1 MINAGPL
8 EKSSA
13 PATAHPSRT
22 FKLPDQ
28 FFLHLLLV
36 VILFFML
43 LPFIWMVGTAL
54 KPDIDA
60 TPTSLSGKEKNLGTL
75 VSLFWPREFHW
86 ENFVKAWNG
95 KYNANVPDVSF
106 IDAPFTHYF
115 FNTLVVGLAETVG
128 VLFTSILAAY
138 AFARMDFWGKGIL
151 FGFILATLAIPHE
164 ATYIPNLVIISQL
177 GAVANWLGTN
187 SYAALFLPWLGSAF
201 YIFLLRQFFMA
212 LPQELYEAAQL
223 DGITELGFLGK
234 VAIPL
239 SMPAV
244 LTVGLFAFL
253 GNWNAFLWPLIAAP
267 NIPVVQTGL
276 RTFVGNSE
284 VQTEWNLLMA
294 AATIVILPVV
304 ILYFLVQRRFIEGV
318 SRTGIK

>member
-1 MINAGPL
+1 MISAGPL
-8 EKSSA
+8 EKPGSTG
-13 PATAHPSRT
+13 PAGGV
-22 FKLPDQ
+22 KLPDQ
-28 FFLHLLLV
+28 LGLHIVLL

-54 KPDIDA
+54 KPDVDA
-60 TPTSLSGKEKNLGTL
+60 TPSSLSGKGKDIGTL
-75 VSLFWPREFHW
+75 VSLFWPREFHF

-95 KYNANVPDVSF
+95 KYSAAIPDVSF
-106 IDAPFTHYF
+106 FDAPFTRYF
-115 FNTLVVGLAETVG
+115 FNTIVVGVAETVG

-138 AFARMDFWGKGIL
+138 AFARMEFWGKGFL

-177 GAVANWLGTN
+177 GQIASWLGTGT
-187 SYAALFLPWLGSAF
+187 YTALFLPWLGSAF

-223 DGITELGFLGK
+223 DGITELGFLGRIA
-234 VAIPL
+234 VPL
-239 SMPAV
+239 SMPAI

-276 RTFVGNSE
+276 RTFVGNAD

-304 ILYFLVQRRFIEGV
+304 LVYFLVQRRFIEGV

>member
-1 MINAGPL
+1 MINAGL
-8 EKSSA
+8 EKST
-13 PATAHPSRT
+13 ATAATARSART

-28 FFLHLLLV
+28 LFLHLLLV
-36 VILFFML
+36 VILFLML

-54 KPDIDA
+54 KPDADA
-60 TPTSLSGKEKNLGTL
+60 TPTSLSGSEKNLGTL
-75 VSLFWPREFHW
+75 FSLFWPREFHF

-95 KYNANVPDVSF
+95 KYSANVPDVSF
-106 IDAPFTHYF
+106 FDAPFTKYF
-115 FNTLVVGLAETVG
+115 FNTIVVGVAETVG
-128 VLFTSILAAY
+128 VLFTSIMAAY
-138 AFARMDFWGKGIL
+138 AFARMEFWGKGIL

-177 GAVANWLGTN
+177 GSVVSWLGTG

-201 YIFLLRQFFMA
+201 YIFLLRQFFLA

-223 DGITELGFLGK
+223 DGITELGYLAK
-234 VAIPL
+234 IAIPL

-294 AATIVILPVV
+294 AATIVIVPIVV
-304 ILYFLVQRRFIEGV
+304 LYFLVQRRFIEGV

>member
-1 MINAGPL
+1 MIKAGPL
-8 EKSSA
+8 ENSA
-13 PATAHPSRT
+13 AATARPARA

-28 FFLHLLLV
+28 LFLHILLIA
-36 VILFFML
+36 ILFVML
-43 LPFIWMVGTAL
+43 LPFVWMVGTAL
-54 KPDIDA
+54 KPDADA
-60 TPTSLSGKEKNLGTL
+60 TPTSLSGSEKNIGTL
-75 VSLFWPREFHW
+75 VSLFWPREFHF

-95 KYNANVPDVSF
+95 KYSPNVPDVSF
-106 IDAPFTHYF
+106 FDAPFSRYF
-115 FNTLVVGLAETVG
+115 FNTIVVGVAETVG

-138 AFARMDFWGKGIL
+138 AFARMEFWGKGLL
-151 FGFILATLAIPHE
+151 FTFILATLAIPHE

-177 GAVANWLGTN
+177 GSVVSWLGTN

-223 DGITELGFLGK
+223 DGITELGYLGK
-234 VAIPL
+234 IAIPL

-244 LTVGLFAFL
+244 MTVALFAFL

-276 RTFVGNSE
+276 RTFVGNAD

-294 AATIVILPVV
+294 AATIVILPIV

>member
-8 EKSSA
+8 EKST
-13 PATAHPSRT
+13 ATTARPTRA

-28 FFLHLLLV
+28 LFLHILLI

-54 KPDIDA
+54 KPDADA
-60 TPTSLSGKEKNLGTL
+60 TPTSLSGTEKNIGTL

-95 KYNANVPDVSF
+95 KYSANVPDVSF
-106 IDAPFTHYF
+106 FDAPFTRYF
-115 FNTLVVGLAETVG
+115 FNTIIVGVAETVG
-128 VLFTSILAAY
+128 VLFTSIMAAY
-138 AFARMDFWGKGIL
+138 AFARMEFWGKGIL

-177 GAVANWLGTN
+177 GQIASWLGTN
-187 SYAALFLPWLGSAF
+187 SYTALFLPWLGSAF

-223 DGITELGFLGK
+223 DGISELGFLGRI
-234 VAIPL
+234 AIPL

-276 RTFVGNSE
+276 RTFVGNAD

-294 AATIVILPVV
+294 AATIVILPSI
-304 ILYFLVQRRFIEGV
+304 ILYFVVQRRFIEGV

>member
-8 EKSSA
+8 EKSGSA
-13 PATAHPSRT
+13 QPARG

-28 FFLHLLLV
+28 LLLHV
-36 VILFFML
+36 LIIVILFVML

-54 KPDIDA
+54 KPDADA
-60 TPTSLSGKEKNLGTL
+60 TPSSLSGKGKDIGTL
-75 VSLFWPREFHW
+75 VTLFWPREFHF

-95 KYNANVPDVSF
+95 KYSSNVPDVSF
-106 IDAPFTHYF
+106 FDAPFTRYF
-115 FNTLVVGLAETVG
+115 LNTIIVGVAETVG

-138 AFARMDFWGKGIL
+138 AFARMEFWGKGFL

-177 GAVANWLGTN
+177 GQVVSWLGTGT
-187 SYAALFLPWLGSAF
+187 YAALFLPWLGSAF
-201 YIFLLRQFFMA
+201 YIVLLRQFFMA
-212 LPQELYEAAQL
+212 LPQELYDAAQL
-223 DGITELGFLGK
+223 DGITELGYLGRI
-234 VAIPL
+234 AIPL
-239 SMPAV
+239 CSPAIM
-244 LTVGLFAFL
+244 TVGLLAFL

-276 RTFVGNSE
+276 RTFVGNAD

-294 AATIVILPVV
+294 AATIVIFPIVA
-304 ILYFLVQRRFIEGV
+304 LYFLVQRRFIEGV

>member
-8 EKSSA
+8 ENPGLA
-13 PATAHPSRT
+13 RPERR

-28 FFLHLLLV
+28 LLLHL
-36 VILFFML
+36 VIIILMIFML
-43 LPFIWMVGTAL
+43 LPFFWMVGTAL
-54 KPDIDA
+54 KPDADA
-60 TPTSLSGKEKNLGTL
+60 TPTSLSGKGKDIGTL
-75 VSLFWPREFHW
+75 VSLFWPREFHF

-95 KYNANVPDVSF
+95 KYSDRIPDVSF
-106 IDAPFTHYF
+106 FEAPFTRYF
-115 FNTLVVGLAETVG
+115 FNSLVVGVIETVG

-138 AFARMDFWGKGIL
+138 AFARMEFWGKGFL

-177 GAVANWLGTN
+177 GQIASWLGTN
-187 SYAALFLPWLGSAF
+187 SYTALFLPWLGSAF
-201 YIFLLRQFFMA
+201 FIFLLRQFFMA

-223 DGITELGFLGK
+223 DGITELGFLGRI
-234 VAIPL
+234 AIPL
-239 SMPAV
+239 SMPAI
-244 LTVGLFAFL
+244 LTVALFAFL
-253 GNWNAFLWPLIAAP
+253 GNWNSFLWPLIAAP

-276 RTFVGNSE
+276 RTFVGNPE

-294 AATIVILPVV
+294 AATIVILPIVV
-304 ILYFLVQRRFIEGV
+304 LYFLVQRRFIEGV

>member
-8 EKSSA
+8 DKSTPVTA
-13 PATAHPSRT
+13 RPART
-22 FKLPDQ
+22 FKIPDQ
-28 FFLHLLLV
+28 LFLHILLII
-36 VILFFML
+36 ILFFML

-54 KPDIDA
+54 KPDVDA
-60 TPTSLSGKEKNLGTL
+60 TPTSLSGSEKNIGTL
-75 VSLFWPREFHW
+75 FSLFWPREFHW

-95 KYNANVPDVSF
+95 KYSANVPDVSF
-106 IDAPFTHYF
+106 FDAPFTHYF
-115 FNTLVVGLAETVG
+115 FNTIVAGVIETVG
-128 VLFTSILAAY
+128 VLFTSIMAAY
-138 AFARMDFWGKGIL
+138 AFARMEFWGKSIL

-177 GAVANWLGTN
+177 GQVASWLGTN
-187 SYAALFLPWLGSAF
+187 SYTALFLPWLGSAF

-234 VAIPL
+234 IAIPL

-294 AATIVILPVV
+294 AATIVILPIVV
-304 ILYFLVQRRFIEGV
+304 LYFLVQRRFIEGV